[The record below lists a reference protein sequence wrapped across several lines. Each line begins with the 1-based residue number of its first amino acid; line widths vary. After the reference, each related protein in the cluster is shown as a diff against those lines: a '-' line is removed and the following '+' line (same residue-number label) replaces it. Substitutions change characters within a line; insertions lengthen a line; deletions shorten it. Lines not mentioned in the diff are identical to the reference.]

1 MVVGRVSGRVINVT
15 APVLLCGCH
24 ATVGRVRVR
33 VCLRVRVRRCA
44 IKLATPKS
52 KGFEGFSK
60 FKSSTSAYVSGH
72 SSSPN
77 FCRRHCRSSRE
88 LVPRVHAG
96 NTSDHMNIDC
106 PRHIRQCKFSGSWL
120 CRRSCQ
126 TTSLALR
133 VMAVRANELQEPR
146 VHLRM

>member
-52 KGFEGFSK
+52 KGFEGVSK
-60 FKSSTSAYVSGH
+60 NSNHQRALT
-72 SSSPN
+72 
-77 FCRRHCRSSRE
+77 CRVIAV
-88 LVPRVHAG
+88 VPIFAAAIAVAAG
-96 NTSDHMNIDC
+96 NWFPVFT
-106 PRHIRQCKFSGSWL
+106 L
-120 CRRSCQ
+120 ETLQ
-126 TTSLALR
+126 TI
-133 VMAVRANELQEPR
+133 
-146 VHLRM
+146 